1 MLNIGCNHLLV
12 FNSHLFMLMPPYI
25 YIPTNVFTIK
35 SEQKNKNQRKC
46 SFCLCFFNKYYVF
59 CGIKYSIG
67 KYQYVFFLWLLIVK
81 KKNFSTCTGQRT
93 HFWCFWWKIY
103 TRMVTGM
110 QTKWNENYVQRVIW
124 KWSTRFHMTKY
135 IISTIIFPLFKVVW
149 DICPY

>member
-67 KYQYVFFLWLLIVK
+67 KYQCVFPLAFNSK
-81 KKNFSTCTGQRT
+81 KKKIQYLYWTKNTFLMFLMENLYKKGNWNADQMEWKLCATCNLEVVD
-93 HFWCFWWKIY
+93 KISHDKIHY
-103 TRMVTGM
+103 
-110 QTKWNENYVQRVIW
+110 
-124 KWSTRFHMTKY
+124 
-135 IISTIIFPLFKVVW
+135 
-149 DICPY
+149 

>member
-1 MLNIGCNHLLV
+1 
-12 FNSHLFMLMPPYI
+12 MLMPPYI

-93 HFWCFWWKIY
+93 FLMLLMENLHKN
-103 TRMVTGM
+103 GN
-110 QTKWNENYVQRVIW
+110 WNADQME
-124 KWSTRFHMTKY
+124 
-135 IISTIIFPLFKVVW
+135 
-149 DICPY
+149 

>member
-1 MLNIGCNHLLV
+1 MLNIGCNHQLV

-67 KYQYVFFLWLLIVK
+67 KYQCVFPLAFNIK
-81 KKNFSTCTGQRT
+81 KKIQYSYWTKNTFLMRLMENLHKKGNWNADQMEWKLCATCYLEVVD
-93 HFWCFWWKIY
+93 KISHDKIHY
-103 TRMVTGM
+103 
-110 QTKWNENYVQRVIW
+110 
-124 KWSTRFHMTKY
+124 
-135 IISTIIFPLFKVVW
+135 
-149 DICPY
+149 

>member
-1 MLNIGCNHLLV
+1 
-12 FNSHLFMLMPPYI
+12 MPPYI

-81 KKNFSTCTGQRT
+81 KK
-93 HFWCFWWKIY
+93 
-103 TRMVTGM
+103 
-110 QTKWNENYVQRVIW
+110 
-124 KWSTRFHMTKY
+124 
-135 IISTIIFPLFKVVW
+135 ISVLVLDKEHISDAFDGKFTQEW
-149 DICPY
+149 

>member
-1 MLNIGCNHLLV
+1 MLNIGCNHQLV

-67 KYQYVFFLWLLIVK
+67 KYQCVFPLAFNSK
-81 KKNFSTCTGQRT
+81 KKK
-93 HFWCFWWKIY
+93 KIQY
-103 TRMVTGM
+103 LYW
-110 QTKWNENYVQRVIW
+110 TKNTFLMFLMENLHKKGNWNADQWNENYVQPLIW

-135 IISTIIFPLFKVVW
+135 IISTIIFPPF
-149 DICPY
+149 

>member
-1 MLNIGCNHLLV
+1 
-12 FNSHLFMLMPPYI
+12 MPPYI

-81 KKNFSTCTGQRT
+81 KK
-93 HFWCFWWKIY
+93 
-103 TRMVTGM
+103 
-110 QTKWNENYVQRVIW
+110 
-124 KWSTRFHMTKY
+124 
-135 IISTIIFPLFKVVW
+135 ISVLVLDKEHISDAFDGKFTQER
-149 DICPY
+149 

>member
-1 MLNIGCNHLLV
+1 MLNIGCNHQLV

-67 KYQYVFFLWLLIVK
+67 KYQCV
-81 KKNFSTCTGQRT
+81 
-93 HFWCFWWKIY
+93 
-103 TRMVTGM
+103 
-110 QTKWNENYVQRVIW
+110 
-124 KWSTRFHMTKY
+124 
-135 IISTIIFPLFKVVW
+135 FPLAFNSKKIFKKFQYLYWTKNTFLMFLMENLYKKGNWNADQMEWKLCATCNLEVV
-149 DICPY
+149 DKISHDKIHY